1 MKTRHSTLFLLI
13 AIMIISVSIGTVSA
27 SFAYYEGDVQSAV
40 GYGYFDIGDF
50 VYNTGAGS
58 FSSVDELRATLL
70 DANKSEEVS
79 NKYFGS
85 TMKVSQDDEGNINLS
100 STSKTSSVLFTP
112 EFIYEL
118 QQLGVKTI
126 NVGKITTSA
135 SYNNSIISYTNY
147 NGVGKY
153 FQDVSNGWTLDISST
168 QIFPDGSGGYYYL
181 DENGEQVAAQSV
193 SLNTIGSN
201 YSWTLDS
208 VSFN

>member
-1 MKTRHSTLFLLI
+1 MKTRHSTLFLLL

-27 SFAYYEGDVQSAV
+27 GFAYYEGDVQSAV

-50 VYNTGAGS
+50 VYGS
-58 FSSVDELRATLL
+58 FSSVDELKATLL

-100 STSKTSSVLFTP
+100 STSSSTKSVLFTP

-118 QQLGVKTI
+118 QQLGVRTI
-126 NVGKITTSA
+126 HIGKITTSA
-135 SYNNSIISYTNY
+135 GFNNNVISYTDY
-147 NGVGKY
+147 TGVGRTIY
-153 FQDVSNGWTLDISST
+153 ASNGLTLDISST
-168 QIFPDGSGGYYYL
+168 KIFPDGSGGYYYL
-181 DENGEQVAAQSV
+181 DENGNQVEAQSV
-193 SLNTIGSN
+193 TFKTALFN
-201 YSWTLDS
+201 YSWKLDS